1 MSIDADTVRKV
12 AALANIR
19 EPEERLTGLAEELS
33 KIMLWIEQLTEV
45 NTDDVAPMASAVAVA
60 LPMRADVVTD
70 GGMREAVLANAPARR
85 DGFFMAPKVIE

>member
-1 MSIDADTVRKV
+1 MSIDVDTVRKV